1 MKRVKLLFIVQ
12 CLLLVCLSQ
21 YSVAQVSVKAEID
34 SVQILIGS
42 QAQLSIEVVAPEQSL
57 VQMPAYQ
64 PRSYLTKGV
73 EIVEVFP
80 LDTIQQSDRTIT
92 LQQRLSITAFDE
104 HLYPIPAQ
112 HIRVNNKDYKTNAL
126 ALKVMTLDVDTLHP
140 EKFFPPKPLQ
150 RNPWWWSDLLPACCC
165 WLVALIFALAWAY
178 ANRLYSSRLS
188 FLKQWLRRKPLP
200 PHVVA
205 LKALGDIRNMSLS
218 APLFYSQITEILR
231 RYLAARFHVNAME
244 MTTREI
250 LRAVQQTDEL
260 LFQDIC
266 EMTQLCE
273 LLERADLAK
282 FAQSGT
288 TAAEQQAHFDY
299 VAHLVETTKPT
310 EEQEA
315 HSRQQEPQTKTER
328 RLLQALMLLFFA
340 GVMTS
345 LTYLVLSL
353 IELIY

>member
-21 YSVAQVSVKAEID
+21 HSVAQVSVKAEID

-126 ALKVMTLDVDTLHP
+126 ALKVVTLDVDTLHP

-178 ANRLYSSRLS
+178 ANRLYNSRLS

-260 LFQDIC
+260 LFCASCSNGPIWPSLRSRTLPSQSSRCTSI
-266 EMTQLCE
+266 MWLIWWKRPN
-273 LLERADLAK
+273 LLRSRRRTAGNKNRKQRPSAD
-282 FAQSGT
+282 SCR
-288 TAAEQQAHFDY
+288 
-299 VAHLVETTKPT
+299 
-310 EEQEA
+310 
-315 HSRQQEPQTKTER
+315 HSCCS
-328 RLLQALMLLFFA
+328 
-340 GVMTS
+340 S
-345 LTYLVLSL
+345 LPVL
-353 IELIY
+353 